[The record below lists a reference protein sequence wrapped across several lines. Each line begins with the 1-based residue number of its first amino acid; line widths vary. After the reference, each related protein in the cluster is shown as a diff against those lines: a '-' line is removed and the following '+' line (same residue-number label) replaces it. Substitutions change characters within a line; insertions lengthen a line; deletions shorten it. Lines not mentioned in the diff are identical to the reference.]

1 MRQRKFLYFV
11 DGDDGLAYVPE
22 RASLEEY
29 LDYVFAGM
37 EGAGVDTLYYM
48 VGIGALAP
56 YPSKVLPKHRPEL
69 PGAGN

>member
-37 EGAGVDTLYYM
+37 EGAGVDLSL
-48 VGIGALAP
+48 IHIFAP
-56 YPSKVLPKHRPEL
+56 YFLPETGKE
-69 PGAGN
+69 NKTSYKK